1 MVCCDAAPEF
11 LATFILVYL
20 RSMRN
25 FFLWL
30 FLAASTGLFA
40 QQVQLSGAV
49 LDTDQQP
56 LVGASVVVAEGI
68 GTITDLDGQFSLQAD
83 PGVYVLQV
91 SYLGYQSYTDTI
103 LLAETGLILPPILL
117 QAKVRELGMMV
128 VSGSLYEKAIEREVV
143 SVDIIGS
150 GLIERTNARSLDEA
164 VTKLPGVYM
173 ADGQANMRG
182 GTGYSFGAGSRVM
195 MVIDGQPLLTADR
208 GDIKWTMMPLEITD
222 QVEVIKGPASVLY
235 GSGALNGV
243 VHVRTIWPG
252 EVPETNVLL
261 YQGVYSDPKREIV
274 QWWDHNPVFAGGR
287 FSHSRKIGHIDLVVG
302 GSLATDQSYLLEE
315 KRNHARF
322 NIKTRYRPPSLD
334 GRLSMGINAN
344 STYYNEGLFL
354 LWADNNEGAYKALP
368 NSSDVN
374 NYLWNYIDPWITY
387 FDKRGN
393 RHSGK
398 FRYNYNGN
406 FYSASN
412 RAHIQLLTGEYQFQR
427 EFKRGYTLTAGVNDL
442 QAFINDNDLADH
454 TANLLALFSQVDKT
468 WDRLSVSAG
477 VRWETFRLD
486 DSAASAL
493 PVLKTGINYQ
503 VSKNNFLRVAFG
515 QGYRFPSV
523 GERFVDTDVGDLI
536 FIFPNPELRPEIGWN
551 AEIGIKQTLNGLAW
565 KGYLDLTAFWTEYTD
580 MTEFTFGIYPEGLG
594 FKNLNVG
601 NARIAGLEFTA
612 SGNGRIG
619 QVPLYLI
626 AGYTYVY
633 PANLGVDTTLR
644 APGKFLEYFWRSFN
658 GDDPDVFKT
667 LLAYRFRHV
676 AKLDVQA
683 GYKRFTA
690 GIDVQYFSYM
700 QKIDQVFE
708 LFIPGIAD
716 FRATHNGGD
725 WIVGGRASLE
735 LGESNTVTLLAN
747 NLLNREFSLRPG
759 RMDAPRNIA
768 VQYRMK
774 F

>member
-1 MVCCDAAPEF
+1 
-11 LATFILVYL
+11 
-20 RSMRN
+20 MRN
-25 FFLWL
+25 LFLWL
-30 FLAASTGLFA
+30 ILATSYGLFA
-40 QQVQLSGAV
+40 QQVQLSGFIQDV
-49 LDTDQQP
+49 DQQP
-56 LVGASVVVAEGI
+56 LIGANVVLTEGI
-68 GTITDLDGQFSLQAD
+68 GTTSDLDGRFSLKAE

-91 SYLGYQSYTDTI
+91 SYLGYEGYTDSVT
-103 LLAETGLILPPILL
+103 LAGTQMLLPPIVL

-143 SVDIIGS
+143 SVDIIS
-150 GLIERTNARSLDEA
+150 AGLIERTNARSLDEA
-164 VTKLPGVYM
+164 VTKLPGVYV

-208 GDIKWTMMPLEITD
+208 GDIKWTMMPLEIID

-252 EVPETNVLL
+252 EVPETNLLL
-261 YQGVYSDPKREIV
+261 YQGVYSDPKREVV

-287 FSHSRKIGHIDLVVG
+287 FSHSRKLGNFDLVVG

-315 KRNHARF
+315 KRSHARF
-322 NIKTRYRPPSLD
+322 NVKTRYRPPALD

-387 FDKRGN
+387 FDRGGN

-406 FYSASN
+406 FYSSSN

-427 EFKRGYTLTAGVNDL
+427 EFKRRYTLTAGVNDL

-454 TANLLALFSQVDKT
+454 TANLLALFTQVDKT

-551 AEIGIKQTLNGLAW
+551 AEIGTKQTLNGLDW

-601 NARIAGLEFTA
+601 SARIAGLEFTA

-644 APGKFLEYFWRSFN
+644 APGKFLEYFWKSFN
-658 GDDPDVFKT
+658 GDDPDVFNT

-683 GYKRFTA
+683 GFKQFTA

-716 FRATHNGGD
+716 FRSTHNGGD
-725 WIVGGRASLE
+725 WIVGGRASLD
-735 LGESNTVTLLAN
+735 LGASNTVTLLAN
-747 NLLNREFSLRPG
+747 NLLNREYSLRPG